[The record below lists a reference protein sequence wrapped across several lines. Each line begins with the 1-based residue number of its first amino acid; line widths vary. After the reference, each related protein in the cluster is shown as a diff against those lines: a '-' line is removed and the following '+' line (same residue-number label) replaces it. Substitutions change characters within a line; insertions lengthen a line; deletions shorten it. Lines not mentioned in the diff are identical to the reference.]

1 MRKNARKMQFPGF
14 LPLCP
19 GPGCVTLLRGAGQRK
34 RGSIDVIEKWGI
46 PLPGGKKPRTVYVYL
61 PQEAEE
67 DPDAR
72 FPVLYMFDG
81 HNVFFDEDATYGKSW
96 GMGEY
101 LDETGTGLIV
111 VAVDCNHRL
120 PHGRI
125 SEYSPF
131 TFTEEPFG
139 RVVGRGRKFMDFVTG
154 TLKPLIDENYPTL
167 PDRES
172 TFIAGSSMG
181 GLMSLY
187 AITAYNRVFS
197 RAAALSPSVWLVQ
210 EQLVPLIRK
219 ADYAPGTVIYMDYGS
234 REMDNHPDML
244 RDFTLTAH
252 ALLEKGVFLTA
263 RIVPNGDHCEACWEE
278 QIPFFMPLLFYNR
291 E

>member
-1 MRKNARKMQFPGF
+1 MIERWKIPVRP
-14 LPLCP
+14 
-19 GPGCVTLLRGAGQRK
+19 VTGRA
-34 RGSIDVIEKWGI
+34 
-46 PLPGGKKPRTVYVYL
+46 PRTVYVYL
-61 PQEAEE
+61 PEAAES

-101 LDETGTGLIV
+101 LDETETPMIV
-111 VAVDCNHRL
+111 VAVDCNHR
-120 PHGRI
+120 PPNGRL

-131 TFTEEPFG
+131 TFDDPQFG
-139 RVVGRGRKFMDFVTG
+139 HVVGKGRRFMDWLVE
-154 TLKPLIDENYPTL
+154 TLKPVIDERYPTL
-167 PDRES
+167 PDRET

-187 AITAYNRVFS
+187 AITAYNAVFS
-197 RAAALSPSVWLVQ
+197 RAAALSPSVWLVKNRMAR
-210 EQLVPLIRK
+210 LIRQ
-219 ADYAPGTVIYMDYGS
+219 AELAPDTVIYMDYGQ
-234 REMDNHPDML
+234 REMGNHQGML
-244 RDFTLTAH
+244 RCFMNTAD
-252 ALLEKGVFLTA
+252 ALLEKGALVTS

-278 QIPFFMPLLFYNR
+278 QIPFFMHILTYNR